1 MNNKKSQK
9 LLFLGGIIVAALFG
23 LVIRYYQNTMPIQAS
38 SLAPVSL
45 SDGNLANFEEI
56 KNEAVNQEHDEF
68 TNPEVVNSQ
77 EINGIEVVASNY
89 RLENN
94 QLFVDVCFDRPDSA
108 DWVIRNASITIGSDI
123 FPLSGSNLIEVREAP
138 INGKQ
143 SVSTLNSAYV
153 EKSDGRNKGRR
164 CDVLYFDINSE
175 LDNSVVMLNIQ
186 SLIANPREGEEC
198 TSAYLSKIQK
208 ALDAKINGVK
218 IECLSET
225 YADGGGSYG
234 LGIVSKPDALTDTV
248 IQEILTD
255 PSFFESIHGIQ
266 GPWTF
271 KGNIE

>member
-9 LLFLGGIIVAALFG
+9 ILFLGGIIVAALFG

-45 SDGNLANFEEI
+45 SGGNSANFEEI
-56 KNEAVNQEHDEF
+56 KNEAVNQERDEF
-68 TNPEVVNSQ
+68 INPEVVNFQ
-77 EINGIEVVASNY
+77 EISGIEVVASNY

-94 QLFVDVCFDRPDSA
+94 RLFVDVCFDRPNSA
-108 DWVIRNASITIGSDI
+108 DWVIRNASITTGSNT

-143 SVSTLNSAYV
+143 NVSTLNSAYV

-164 CDVLYFDINSE
+164 CDALYFDINPE
-175 LDNSVVMLNIQ
+175 LDNSVVILNIQ
-186 SLIANPREGEEC
+186 SIIANPREGETC
-198 TSAYLSKIQK
+198 TPAYLEKVQK

-234 LGIVSKPDALTDTV
+234 LGIVSKPEAITDAA
-248 IQEILTD
+248 IQEILMD

-271 KGNIE
+271 SGNIE